1 MVAHAAVTAGEK
13 VGNQDVL
20 SERKVDALTWDFVLS
35 LHNSQRECCWG
46 GGGGRQSG
54 SEVQNKVC
62 GLPKD
67 ALDRTQAAKSRVRGL
82 ARGRGFR
89 KPCNDK

>member
-13 VGNQDVL
+13 LGNQDVL

-46 GGGGRQSG
+46 GGGGGRQ
-54 SEVQNKVC
+54 
-62 GLPKD
+62 
-67 ALDRTQAAKSRVRGL
+67 DRRFKIRCVGY
-82 ARGRGFR
+82 R
-89 KPCNDK
+89 KTPLIAPRLQSAG